1 MATQV
6 LSPLGKAG
14 RLYYIRVVNPLQGN
28 SRTNLFT
35 HIIILIMERCTFLAI
50 LSFLLISCST
60 SRTATNRGDAGL
72 TVTAY
77 YAGGPEKVDSFD
89 AQKITHII
97 HSFSHLQGNR
107 LHVRTG
113 RDSATIKKL
122 VGLKKKNPRLKVL
135 LGFGGWGGCE
145 TCSDV
150 FAREENR
157 VAFARSVKELGEHF
171 GTDGVDLDWEYPA
184 LPSVPGHGY
193 KPEDKQAFTALVQA
207 LRTALGRRQEISL
220 AAGGFQRALDLSVD
234 WGPVMQLADRV
245 NLMTYDFTTGPRTG
259 HNSSLFSTPG
269 QPLSADQGIRYLRQL
284 GVPANQIVIGAAFY
298 ARRWDSIPPV
308 QGGLYQPGKTAEPL
322 AFRDLDRALPP
333 SEGYER
339 HWDSVAHAPY
349 IYNARLQHFATYDDV
364 RSVKEKTRYARQQGL
379 NGIMF
384 WQLAQDKPSGGL
396 LQAIHEE
403 KVSGGR
409 R

>member
-1 MATQV
+1 M
-6 LSPLGKAG
+6 
-14 RLYYIRVVNPLQGN
+14 
-28 SRTNLFT
+28 
-35 HIIILIMERCTFLAI
+35 FLAI
-50 LSFLLISCST
+50 LSIILISCST
-60 SRTATNRGDAGL
+60 SRKTTLRNNDGL

-97 HSFSHLQGNR
+97 HSFSRLEGNR

-122 VGLKKKNPRLKVL
+122 VGLKKKNPQLKVL

-150 FAREENR
+150 FASEENR

-171 GTDGVDLDWEYPA
+171 GTDGIDLDWEYPA

-207 LRTALGRRQEISL
+207 LRTALGPKQEISL
-220 AAGGFQRALDLSVD
+220 AAGGFQRALDLSVE

-259 HNSSLFSTPG
+259 HNASLFSTPE

-284 GVPANQIVIGAAFY
+284 GVPAHKIVIGAAFY

-308 QGGLYQPGKTAEPL
+308 QGGLYQSGIAVEPL
-322 AFRDLDRALPP
+322 AFRDLDRTLPP
-333 SEGYER
+333 GEGYER
-339 HWDSVAHAPY
+339 RWDSVAHAPY
-349 IYNARLQHFATYDDV
+349 IYNARLQQFATYDDV

-403 KVSGGR
+403 KVSGDGR
-409 R
+409 